1 MEARMMGKT
10 KEWLRN
16 ALAIAGVLSV
26 GYWLGGGRPVHASTS
41 DVTFQLTSVS
51 ENNALLVYQPETKS
65 VYVYRA
71 ATVGNATVQ
80 CSFRFVLTSP
90 GGAIQRENC
99 PVGSAFR

>member
-1 MEARMMGKT
+1 MMGKT